1 MAIPG
6 RMTCCSPWNGASSTV
21 IPAPF
26 SARCAQLGPHGC
38 ATRPR
43 RPSCNMGRKSSP
55 SSLTCRSPPISS
67 QVMEAAFAPLALGR
81 PFLVPPGVPVERL
94 AALRE
99 AFAATMVDPEFLAEG
114 EKMGLGLNAPRT
126 GAQIQAVMERAYQS
140 PPRVIDRL
148 RQLNVP

>member
-1 MAIPG
+1 
-6 RMTCCSPWNGASSTV
+6 
-21 IPAPF
+21 
-26 SARCAQLGPHGC
+26 
-38 ATRPR
+38 
-43 RPSCNMGRKSSP
+43 
-55 SSLTCRSPPISS
+55 
-67 QVMEAAFAPLALGR
+67 MEAAFASLALGR

-140 PPRVIDRL
+140 PPGVIDRL